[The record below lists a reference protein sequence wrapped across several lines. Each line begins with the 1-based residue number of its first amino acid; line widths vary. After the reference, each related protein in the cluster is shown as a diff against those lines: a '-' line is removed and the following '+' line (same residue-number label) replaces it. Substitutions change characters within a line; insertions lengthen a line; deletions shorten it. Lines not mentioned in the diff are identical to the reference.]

1 MTRGCHVQ
9 MLDIS
14 RNCTKCTFSLWSP
27 WWSLGVWL
35 GKKLEDTAPGY
46 DVEMNRKIPRIS
58 LRVFHKAGTI
68 LFLIAL
74 LWLKKCGREVG
85 GCSLEEVPP
94 LGFNHHLVWNQ
105 AVFSEK
111 FRVWALFFSWN
122 KCGAYG
128 ESPPPLPPPFKSWI
142 PRRFQSGDAA
152 RGSVFISY
160 AAVILCC
167 EMAPPAAPNLSG
179 YFIGK
184 KFPGWAI
191 FFH

>member
-128 ESPPPLPPPFKSWI
+128 ESPPPPPPSNPEYPEDFSLEML
-142 PRRFQSGDAA
+142 PEEVFSFPMLPSF
-152 RGSVFISY
+152 SVVRWLPQLHQTSQDT
-160 AAVILCC
+160 L
-167 EMAPPAAPNLSG
+167 
-179 YFIGK
+179 
-184 KFPGWAI
+184 
-191 FFH
+191 